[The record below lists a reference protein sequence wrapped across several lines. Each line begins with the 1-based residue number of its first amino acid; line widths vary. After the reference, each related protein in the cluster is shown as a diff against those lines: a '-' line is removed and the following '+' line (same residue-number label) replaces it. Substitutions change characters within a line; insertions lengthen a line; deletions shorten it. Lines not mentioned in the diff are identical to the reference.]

1 MNHDSLAPAANS
13 GEPFSERKPR
23 LRGVIH
29 QWAAVVAFVA
39 GALLVYFAPG
49 IRSSVAAAVYSL
61 SLLTLF
67 SVSATYHRIHWG
79 PRARL
84 HMRRLDHAA
93 IFVLIAGTYTP
104 VALIALGPGDGTR
117 LCVLAWSCAAVGIV
131 KSVLWAGSPKWVTA
145 AVAVAAGW
153 CIVPFL
159 SAVGR
164 ALDTTQLILLF
175 GGGIF
180 YTLGAVA
187 YASKR
192 PNPVVGVFGYHEV
205 FHACTVVA
213 AAMHFAAVATIVR
226 GAS

>member
-1 MNHDSLAPAANS
+1 MNDDLLAPPAND

-29 QWAAVVAFVA
+29 QWAAMVALVA
-39 GALLVYFAPG
+39 GVALVCVASE
-49 IRSSVAAAVYSL
+49 IRRSMAAAVYSL

-79 PRARL
+79 PKARL
-84 HMRRLDHAA
+84 RMRRLDHAA

-104 VALIALGPGDGTR
+104 VALIALGPGDGTK
-117 LCVLAWSCAAVGIV
+117 LFVLAWSCAAVGIL
-131 KSVLWAGSPKWVTA
+131 KSIFWAGSPKWVTA
-145 AVAVAAGW
+145 VAAVAAGW

-164 ALDTTQLILLF
+164 ALDATQLFLLF

-180 YTLGAVA
+180 YTAGALA

-213 AAMHFAAVATIVR
+213 AAMHFAAVAMIVR
-226 GAS
+226 AAS